1 MHKTTL
7 LTIAIITLAP
17 LSSFSSTFPECRN
30 TYVPLPLSSSK
41 CYDISQEDARLTT
54 THLESNHYQA
64 PKKRHRTVDARL
76 TTTHLES
83 NHYQAPKNHTCT
95 QEEHNF
101 ILCLVIQITSHHS
114 INFFENAD
122 ITETHQLYCPQ
133 FSTFFISET
142 PVLRKETLELLIREI
157 KEFINP
163 AYLLPP
169 STTCTLPYKQTIPQ
183 ELISLKSAEEL
194 YDRLVKITTPQEDEF
209 LHLTD
214 ASLKSDGTV
223 YLPELERVITMNRL
237 LEILTS
243 PTGGKLA
250 LSSLSFQMQA
260 HAHDTFQRTQE
271 FASS

>member
-1 MHKTTL
+1 MHTITF

-17 LSSFSSTFPECRN
+17 LSSFSSTFPECRD
-30 TYVPLPLSSSK
+30 TYVPLPLLSSK
-41 CYDISQEDARLTT
+41 YYDISKEDARLTR
-54 THLESNHYQA
+54 THPESN
-64 PKKRHRTVDARL
+64 
-76 TTTHLES
+76 
-83 NHYQAPKNHTCT
+83 NYQAPKNHTCT

-101 ILCLVIQITSHHS
+101 ILCLVLQITSQHS
-114 INFFENAD
+114 INFFENAY

-142 PVLRKETLELLIREI
+142 SVLTKKTLELLIREI
-157 KEFINP
+157 KDFINP
-163 AYLLPP
+163 ASWLPP
-169 STTCTLPYKQTIPQ
+169 STTCTHPYKQTIPQ
-183 ELISLKSAEEL
+183 EPISLKFAEEL
-194 YDRLVKITTPQEDEF
+194 YNRLVKMTPPEHEF

-214 ASLKSDGTV
+214 ASLNSDGTV

-260 HAHDTFQRTQE
+260 HAHDAFQRTQE